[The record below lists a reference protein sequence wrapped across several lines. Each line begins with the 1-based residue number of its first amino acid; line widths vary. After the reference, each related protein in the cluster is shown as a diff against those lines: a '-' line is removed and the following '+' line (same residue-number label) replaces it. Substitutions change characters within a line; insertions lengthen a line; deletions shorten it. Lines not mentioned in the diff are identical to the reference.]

1 MKEQDVTLTAEEYN
15 LLIEENQKMR
25 TELDELQQE
34 HETTKQQ
41 ISEVLEKQLKTIQE
55 RADTTA
61 MIASLRWQIMDLKRR
76 LWGKSSEKRS
86 LPADPQDLSICTGSP
101 SDVED
106 PVAEETQAKEKAKK
120 SEGSYSR
127 FRKTFTAKV
136 QPHARKPIDPSLPR
150 QEITVPMPEGL
161 DMTGAV
167 RMGEEVT
174 ERYAIRPAQLYV
186 IRTIRPKYRFPDGRI
201 ITAPMPVMAH
211 PRSNASESIL
221 AHIAVSK
228 YADHLPLHRQL
239 EIFQRE
245 GIRLA
250 PSTLSNWMMA
260 TAQRVE
266 PIYNELRERVKSSPY
281 VMADETPHPVLES
294 DKPGSLHQGYM
305 WNFYLPDCHAP
316 FFEYHRG
323 RGAQGVETLLAGD
336 VQTVQSDG
344 FAVYDVFDTLPGK
357 LHLCCWAHVR
367 RKFVEAE
374 SSAPLLARQV
384 LDKISGLYAVEKEI
398 QGKGLAEKEIVDLR
412 QQKAYPIIR
421 ELEQWCKQEYGQ
433 MIIDSPIDKA
443 TRYMYTRF
451 EQLSGYVNDARFHI
465 DNNPVERSIR
475 PLTLNR
481 KNTLFSGSHEAAHAA
496 AIFFTLL
503 GTCKENEVNPKE
515 WLQEVLIKVEDVK
528 DKNDYSKLL
537 PFNWKK

>member
-1 MKEQDVTLTAEEYN
+1 MKEQNVTLTAEEYN
-15 LLIEENQKMR
+15 LLVEENQKIKK
-25 TELDELQQE
+25 ELEELHQE
-34 HETTKQQ
+34 YETARQQ

-55 RADTTA
+55 RTDTTA

-86 LPADPQDLSICTGSP
+86 LPADPQDLSICTESP

-106 PVAEETQAKEKAKK
+106 PVAEEAQAKEKAKK
-120 SEGSYSR
+120 SEGGYSR

-150 QEITVPMPEGL
+150 QEIIVPMPEGL

-174 ERYAIRPAQLYV
+174 EQYAIRPAQLYV

-245 GIRLA
+245 GIHLA

-260 TAQRVE
+260 AAQRIE
-266 PIYNELRERVKSSPY
+266 PIYNELRERVKSSSY

-305 WNFYLPDCHAP
+305 WDFYLPDCQAP

-374 SSAPLLARQV
+374 SSSPLLARQV

-398 QGKGLAEKEIVDLR
+398 QEKGLAEKEIVDLR
-412 QQKAYPIIR
+412 QRKAYPIIR
-421 ELEQWCKQEYGQ
+421 ELEQWCKQEYEQ

-515 WLQEVLIKVEDVK
+515 WLQEVLIKVEEIEHT
-528 DKNDYSKLL
+528 NNYSKLL